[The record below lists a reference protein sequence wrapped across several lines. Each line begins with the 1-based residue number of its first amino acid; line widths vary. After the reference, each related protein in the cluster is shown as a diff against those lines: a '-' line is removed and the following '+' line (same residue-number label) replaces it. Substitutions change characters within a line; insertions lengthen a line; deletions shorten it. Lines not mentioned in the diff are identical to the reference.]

1 MMKVFLSPAK
11 NMREMPA
18 APADVPAAAAPR
30 YLYKTEGL
38 AASLRDKAPY
48 ELESILQTSPQIAL
62 RAAALYQ
69 DWTNEG
75 GVPAILAYDGLAY
88 KHLQAETLS
97 LHDFAFAQEH
107 VRLFSAFYGPL
118 RPLDVIQPYR
128 LELAHKLDGESLY
141 DFWGRAFYDD
151 LFGNGDGI
159 AVNLASN
166 EYSKAVRPYLLPA
179 DRMVTCEFLTYR
191 KGKLRCLATIA
202 KMARGRMA
210 RYIIENRIEAPEQL
224 TFFDWNGFQY
234 EQSLSDNNTLAFITR
249 D

>member
-1 MMKVFLSPAK
+1 MKVFLSPAK
-11 NMREMPA
+11 NMRA
-18 APADVPAAAAPR
+18 APAMPQGMPEGHAPR
-30 YLYKTEGL
+30 YLYKTEAL
-38 AASLRDKAPY
+38 AASLKRKAPY

-107 VRLFSAFYGPL
+107 MRLFSAFYGPL
-118 RPLDVIQPYR
+118 RPLDAIRPYR
-128 LELAHKLDGESLY
+128 LELAHKLDGQSLY

-151 LFGNGDGI
+151 LFGDGDDI

-179 DRMVTCEFLTYR
+179 DRMITCEFLTYR

-210 RYIIENRIEAPEQL
+210 RYIIEHRIQAPEQL
-224 TFFDWNGFQY
+224 TFFDWNDFQY
-234 EQSLSDNNTLAFITR
+234 EQSLSDNNTLTFITR
-249 D
+249 G

>member
-1 MMKVFLSPAK
+1 MKVFLSPAK
-11 NMREMPA
+11 NMRALPPMPQGMPEA
-18 APADVPAAAAPR
+18 SVPR
-30 YLYKTEGL
+30 FLYRAEGL
-38 AASLRDKAPY
+38 AARLKSKAPY
-48 ELESILQTSPQIAL
+48 ALESILQTSPQIAL

-69 DWTNEG
+69 DWTNAG
-75 GVPAILAYDGLAY
+75 GVPAVLAYDGLAY
-88 KHLQAETLS
+88 KNLEAETLTPS
-97 LHDFAFAQEH
+97 DLAFAQEH

-118 RPLDVIQPYR
+118 RPLDAIQPYR
-128 LELAHKLDGESLY
+128 LELAHKLDGETLY

-224 TFFDWNGFQY
+224 TFFDWNDFQY

-249 D
+249 G